1 MGQSVTTTD
10 LMKICLAFL
19 LVCCTSTSVFAQKN
33 DHDLVYEAVE
43 NYVDALYKV
52 EPDRI
57 RQSVHPNLTKK
68 GFWRKAITDPFG
80 PEQSMTYQQLYD
92 LAAKWNVKGNLP
104 ADAPKKI
111 EILDLQDQTAAAKLT
126 AQWGT
131 DYFHLAKYDGTW
143 MIINVLWQSPAE
155 GSAAHKK

>member
-1 MGQSVTTTD
+1 
-10 LMKICLAFL
+10 MKIILLTLFVCYTSALAF
-19 LVCCTSTSVFAQKN
+19 AQQN
-33 DHDLVYEAVE
+33 DDHALVYEAVE

-52 EPDRI
+52 EPNRI
-57 RQSVHPNLTKK
+57 KRSVHPNLTKK
-68 GFWRKAITDPFG
+68 GFWRKSIADPFG

-92 LAAKWNVKGNLP
+92 LAGKWNAKGNLP

-111 EILDLQDQTAAAKLT
+111 EILDVQDQTAAAKLT

-143 MIINVLWQSPAE
+143 MIINVLWQSPAQ
-155 GSAAHKK
+155 GSLSGEK